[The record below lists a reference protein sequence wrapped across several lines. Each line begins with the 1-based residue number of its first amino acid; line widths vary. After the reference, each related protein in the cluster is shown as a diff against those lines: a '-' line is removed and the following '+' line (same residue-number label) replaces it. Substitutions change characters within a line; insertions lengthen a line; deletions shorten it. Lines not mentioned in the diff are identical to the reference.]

1 MLNDQPLKLRQVRD
15 FGETLSA
22 TSLFIRYHG
31 RPMYRALAVLCLPP
45 MLVVGFLVG
54 QRMQSF
60 FGTAMA
66 MAGGGSPDGL
76 MGELIGF
83 YVVLFFS
90 GLVMYAITVLAI
102 AVVHEYIRAY
112 HLGDHH
118 GISTKQLWDAA
129 RKQYWSYFGASFL
142 SGLLLVVGFMLCLL
156 PGFFPLAVLSLVLIV
171 HAIER
176 TGGSMAL
183 SRSYKLVI
191 NQFWPTLGLILVLG
205 VMMVLIYYAISLIF
219 MIIMGGSMFAG
230 FSETPTPDAVAQSFS
245 GFGLMMSVQY
255 MAQQVVQFLL
265 YPYIWIALSLRY
277 FSLVEEQES
286 AGLRERVQGFEQ
298 V

>member
-45 MLVVGFLVG
+45 MLVVGFFVG
-54 QRMQSF
+54 NRMQSF
-60 FGTAMA
+60 LGTALT
-66 MAGGGSPDGL
+66 MAGRAPNDL
-76 MGELIGF
+76 MGEMMGF
-83 YVVLFFS
+83 YGVLFLS

-112 HLGDHH
+112 HMDTHH
-118 GISTKQLWDAA
+118 GITTKQLWDAA
-129 RKQYWSYFGASFL
+129 RQQYWSYLGASFV
-142 SGLLLVVGFMLCLL
+142 SGLLLVVGFMLCFI
-156 PGFFPLAVLSLVLIV
+156 PGFFPLTVLSLVLIV

-176 TGGSMAL
+176 TGGVGSL

-191 NQFWPTLGLILVLG
+191 KQFWPTLGLILVLG
-205 VMMVLIYYAISLIF
+205 IMMILIYYAVSLIF
-219 MIIMGGSMFAG
+219 VLILGGTMFAG
-230 FSETPTPDAVAQSFS
+230 LSQSPTPDAMAESFS
-245 GFGLMMSVQY
+245 GLGLMMSMQY

-277 FSLVEEQES
+277 FSLVEEQEA

-298 V
+298 A